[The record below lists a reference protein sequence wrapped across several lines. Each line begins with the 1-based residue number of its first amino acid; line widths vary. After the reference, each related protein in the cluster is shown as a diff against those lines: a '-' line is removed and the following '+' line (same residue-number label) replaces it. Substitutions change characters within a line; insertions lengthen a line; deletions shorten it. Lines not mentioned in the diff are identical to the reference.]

1 MPVRQNVKFQG
12 GIMFNLAKRN
22 ENPITAWQNEMRNF
36 FDRFNREFSIDI
48 DMPLMTDFAP
58 KIEVKDSD
66 KGYLVSAEVP
76 GMTEKDINVSL
87 KDNSLIIEG
96 ERKTES
102 KTEDQGRFF
111 SEFEYG
117 SFYRSIPLNDEV
129 DANKVKATYRDGVLS
144 VELVK
149 AESSAHKAKRIPVS
163 LQ

>member
-1 MPVRQNVKFQG
+1 
-12 GIMFNLAKRN
+12 MFNLTKRN
-22 ENPITAWQNEMRNF
+22 ENPITVWQNEMKNF
-36 FDRFNREFSIDI
+36 FDRFNREFSMDI
-48 DMPLMTDFAP
+48 DMPLMTDFTP
-58 KIEVKDSD
+58 RIEVKDSD

-102 KTEDQGRFF
+102 KRDDQGRYF

-117 SFYRSIPLNDEV
+117 SFYRSIPFSDEV
-129 DANKVKATYRDGVLS
+129 DTNKVKATYRDGVLN

-149 AESSAHKAKRIPVS
+149 SESSTHKAKRIPVS